1 MRDIAINRCYGGF
14 QLSDEALQLYQ
25 IYSSSS
31 RDIDIPRD
39 DEHLVR
45 VIRELGNRANA
56 SNSDIRVVQ
65 IPDDVEWT
73 IEEYDGVEWVAEK
86 HRTWS

>member
-1 MRDIAINRCYGGF
+1 MRDVAINRCYGGF
-14 QLSDEALQLYQ
+14 RLSEEAAQLYQ
-25 IYSSSS
+25 VYTATSICS
-31 RDIDIPRD
+31 DIPRD
-39 DEHLVR
+39 DIHLVR
-45 VIRELGNRANA
+45 VVRELGNKANA
-56 SNSDIRVVQ
+56 ANADIRVVQ